1 MGRATWGA
9 RMAGTRDMGRATWE
23 RAHGWDAGLGT
34 RDVGR
39 AHGWDAG
46 HGTSILLRQGYGGQ
60 GRSALP
66 LSVIPAQMPPLLAQ
80 TVAKGLAALPSRD
93 APSQR

>member
-1 MGRATWGA
+1 MGRTHGWDVGL
-9 RMAGTRDMGRATWE
+9 GTSDVG
-23 RAHGWDAGLGT
+23 RAHGWDVGLGT

-39 AHGWDAG
+39 AYGWDAG
-46 HGTSILLRQGYGGQ
+46 LGTSILLRQGYGGQ

-80 TVAKGLAALPSRD
+80 TTAKWLAALPSRD
-93 APSQR
+93 APSHR